1 MNYSGYEKEDNMKK
15 ILNNVSLEKEI
26 TRSGLP
32 VIYTDSS
39 AYITKEGHSL
49 VIGSAGSGKTQA
61 IILPLVK
68 LAMLSGESLLIN
80 DPQGEIYQKTANE
93 FKNRNYKTILLDF
106 NESIY
111 GNYWNPLKLAYDLY
125 QSGNTDKAVDLI
137 ENIGISLFSNDA
149 KNIDP
154 FWANSASSLFTGI
167 ALYLCQKA
175 NAEVMTINEINNYAT
190 KLMKK
195 EESQKLIE
203 EIGTDNSIY
212 HYLSGILLAPT
223 DTKGSIYSVFSQNI
237 KSFTSRKNLSS
248 TLSKSDFEI
257 KNISKEKTVIYIT
270 SGLNNYSEKLIPIFV
285 SQVIECLNI
294 YGNKKNFNVVLDEF
308 DSLNPM
314 YKFAELLNYSRGLNI
329 SFTVVISSYINLINK
344 YGKETTEIIKY
355 CFSNLV
361 YLYTND
367 IYTIEEISNCGGKI
381 LKDNQLLPLLP
392 VQELQTFQKFEALY
406 LITRMLPFKTTLIPD
421 YQINWGFNQ
430 EEANF
435 IKRD

>member
-39 AYITKEGHSL
+39 AYITNEGHSL

-149 KNIDP
+149 KNEYVMLEY
-154 FWANSASSLFTGI
+154 NTYVFTCCR
-167 ALYLCQKA
+167 ACFK
-175 NAEVMTINEINNYAT
+175 
-190 KLMKK
+190 
-195 EESQKLIE
+195 
-203 EIGTDNSIY
+203 
-212 HYLSGILLAPT
+212 
-223 DTKGSIYSVFSQNI
+223 
-237 KSFTSRKNLSS
+237 
-248 TLSKSDFEI
+248 
-257 KNISKEKTVIYIT
+257 
-270 SGLNNYSEKLIPIFV
+270 
-285 SQVIECLNI
+285 
-294 YGNKKNFNVVLDEF
+294 
-308 DSLNPM
+308 
-314 YKFAELLNYSRGLNI
+314 
-329 SFTVVISSYINLINK
+329 
-344 YGKETTEIIKY
+344 
-355 CFSNLV
+355 CFSAN
-361 YLYTND
+361 TR
-367 IYTIEEISNCGGKI
+367 IS
-381 LKDNQLLPLLP
+381 
-392 VQELQTFQKFEALY
+392 VRY
-406 LITRMLPFKTTLIPD
+406 HS
-421 YQINWGFNQ
+421 
-430 EEANF
+430 
-435 IKRD
+435 IKK